1 MADAC
6 EYGNEP
12 LGSIKYGEFLNN
24 MRTIL
29 RLMEDSA
36 PRIGLIS
43 YGGVGWI
50 QVTRVEWGIGML
62 LTL

>member
-1 MADAC
+1 MAGAC

-12 LGSIKYGEFLNN
+12 SGSIQFGEFLNN
-24 MRTIL
+24 LRTIL

-43 YGGVGWI
+43 YGGIGWI
-50 QVTRVEWGIGML
+50 QVTRVEWSIGML
-62 LTL
+62 WTL

>member
-1 MADAC
+1 MAGAC

-12 LGSIKYGEFLNN
+12 SGSIKCGELLDSLK
-24 MRTIL
+24 TIL

-36 PRIGLIS
+36 PRSGLIS

-50 QVTRVEWGIGML
+50 QLTRVDWSIGML
-62 LTL
+62 